1 MMCLHLASV
10 LLAIVA
16 MTHLSFGIPITSSG
30 VDEPSQILSR
40 AGSDVQTVL
49 ISFNKPGPEGT
60 KEEEAV
66 TNTIQMLF
74 DDAHSDTKGV
84 IPPVKLTF
92 KNHLATGRKTIA
104 LIPITFTGLDIYAE
118 ENVRRRRMSSRR
130 SPGLRIQLGS
140 EFTSRQYG
148 KGGTA

>member
-16 MTHLSFGIPITSSG
+16 TTHLSFGIPIASSG

-40 AGSDVQTVL
+40 AGLDVQTVL

-92 KNHLATGRKTIA
+92 KNYLATGRKTIA
-104 LIPITFTGLDIYAE
+104 LIPITFTGLDICRGECKAQADVFQKVSWIEDSTGRPLYE
-118 ENVRRRRMSSRR
+118 
-130 SPGLRIQLGS
+130 Q
-140 EFTSRQYG
+140 
-148 KGGTA
+148 GTGY